1 MTESPEA
8 GTTPQTPAS
17 GSGTTDSGS
26 TSTTGNGGST
36 QAPTSGPG
44 NGGSTTTNGGSGSTS
59 GSGSTATGSTGG
71 NGSSNGGN
79 GNGNGEGEDE
89 GTSEE
94 TAAQGAKL
102 LAADVARQQAR
113 VNALATGLQEHQ
125 DELDDAEAAY
135 EEVRGEVNDDALRFA
150 YVTMLDPVGLADQTR
165 QVDTSGLGGF
175 GSSAGVV
182 HASNVFGSRVQR
194 AVAEMATQ
202 SDPAPVT
209 VVGVPASDLADP
221 GSVEKAKGKKER
233 RQDRKDKES
242 ASQ

>member
-8 GTTPQTPAS
+8 GTTPQAPTNGP
-17 GSGTTDSGS
+17 
-26 TSTTGNGGST
+26 TTGNGGST
-36 QAPTSGPG
+36 APPSGG
-44 NGGSTTTNGGSGSTS
+44 NGGSTDSPTSGNGGSSSTDS
-59 GSGSTATGSTGG
+59 
-71 NGSSNGGN
+71 GN
-79 GNGNGEGEDE
+79 GNGDSVGNGGDE
-89 GTSEE
+89 KSKEE

-125 DELDDAEAAY
+125 DELEEAEAAY
-135 EEVRGEVNDDALRFA
+135 EEVRGEVSEDALRFA

-182 HASNVFGSRVQR
+182 HASNVFGSRVQT
-194 AVAEMATQ
+194 AVAAMATQ
-202 SDPAPVT
+202 SEPSPVT

-221 GSVEKAKGKKER
+221 GSVEKAKGKR
-233 RQDRKDKES
+233 DRKRDK
-242 ASQ
+242 

>member
-59 GSGSTATGSTGG
+59 GSGSTATGG
-71 NGSSNGGN
+71 NGSSNG

>member
-59 GSGSTATGSTGG
+59 GSGSTATGG
-71 NGSSNGGN
+71 NGSSNG

-202 SDPAPVT
+202 SEPAPVT

>member
-59 GSGSTATGSTGG
+59 GSGSTATGG